1 MKLYHG
7 SYKEIQKF
15 EKSPIWCSNLFDTA
29 NSYILCQSEGENGEF
44 GYIYE
49 IEINES
55 EIITIQNF
63 VSVDCGS
70 ILNEI
75 DGNIFTSGNEDG
87 DIIFLIRDSSKYTWK
102 SI

>member
-1 MKLYHG
+1 LHY
-7 SYKEIQKF
+7 
-15 EKSPIWCSNLFDTA
+15 C
-29 NSYILCQSEGENGEF
+29 EGEDGEF

-49 IEINES
+49 VEVNES

-75 DGNIFTSGNEDG
+75 DGNIFTSESEDG